1 MPSEFWNVYEKK
13 EFLTKMKKRIEKQIG
28 SISINNIEI
37 EKVSKSIKSN
47 KKYFRVII
55 YSSDLEFDSSNT
67 SDKMFENYKSTF
79 GSENVQLDTINKL
92 IKIKNN
98 KSQMISVYE
107 DELGE
112 WKYLEFNPQS
122 NTKIYGI
129 ETWEKLTKYV
139 R

>member
-1 MPSEFWNVYEKK
+1 
-13 EFLTKMKKRIEKQIG
+13 
-28 SISINNIEI
+28 
-37 EKVSKSIKSN
+37 
-47 KKYFRVII
+47 
-55 YSSDLEFDSSNT
+55 
-67 SDKMFENYKSTF
+67 
-79 GSENVQLDTINKL
+79 VQLDTINKL